1 MLPTILDLTSL
12 RAAYEAGTTPLDVVE
27 TVIARRATSKD
38 PAIFITPTPDETLRA
53 EARALVARAPTP
65 NSLPLWGIP
74 FAVKDNIDV
83 AGLPTTAA
91 CPAFAY
97 HPEKDATV
105 VARLRAAG
113 AIVIGKSNLDQFA
126 TGLNGTR
133 SPHGAPRS
141 VFNADY
147 VSGGSSSG
155 SAVAVASGLAAFA
168 LGTDTAGSGRVP
180 AAFNNLVGIKPTP
193 GLLSNTG
200 AVPACKSV
208 DCITIFAATVGDGVA
223 IRKIAEGFDAT
234 DAFSRRASPTSL
246 PAIGLRVGVLDGAEQ
261 EFFGDA
267 NVEAL
272 YDQAIDRARS
282 LGATIVPFDY
292 APFRE
297 AAALLY
303 DGPWVAERLA
313 AVEDFLA
320 SHPGDFD
327 PTVRA
332 IIEGA
337 KGKTAVDAFNG
348 RYRLEELRRKTE
360 LEWVKADLLL
370 LPTAP
375 TTYKVADMLAD
386 PIVLNGRLGR
396 YTNFVN
402 LLDCAAIAVPAGFG
416 DNGLPGGVTLI
427 APAFTDDALAPVADA
442 LHRAAA
448 AGMGVDRTTALPQQS
463 RVAAPEDDSVAIAV
477 VGAHLTGM
485 PLNHEL
491 TTLGGSLVKTCRTAG
506 DYRLFVLPNTAPQK
520 PGLLREPGHEGNGL
534 EIEVWAL
541 PPDGFGRFV
550 ARIPAPLGIGKVTL
564 EDGSD
569 VSCFLCEA
577 YAVKDAEEITGLG
590 GWRNYIGTKS
600 PSKTEGP
607 R

>member
-1 MLPTILDLTSL
+1 MLPTILDLSNL
-12 RAAYEAGTTPLDVVE
+12 RAAYDAGTTPLDVIE
-27 TVIARRATSKD
+27 AVIARRAASKD
-38 PAIFITPTPDETLRA
+38 PAIFITPTSDADLRA
-53 EARALVARAPTP
+53 AAKDLMARAPEP
-65 NSLPLWGIP
+65 NSLPLWGVP

-83 AGLPTTAA
+83 TGLPTTAA

-97 HPEKDATV
+97 RPEKDATV
-105 VARLRAAG
+105 VERLRAAG
-113 AIVIGKSNLDQFA
+113 AIVIGKTNLDQFA

-133 SPHGAPRS
+133 SPYGAPRS
-141 VFNADY
+141 VFDADY
-147 VSGGSSSG
+147 ISGGSSSG
-155 SAVAVASGLAAFA
+155 SSVTVASGLATFA

-193 GLLSNTG
+193 GLLPNTG

-223 IRKIAEGFDAT
+223 IRKVAEGFDPA
-234 DAFSRRASPTSL
+234 DGFSRVAKPANL
-246 PAIGLRVGVLDGAEQ
+246 PVSGLRIGVLDGAER
-261 EFFGDA
+261 EFFGDK

-272 YDQAIDRARS
+272 YDQAIERAKA

-292 APFRE
+292 VPFRE

-320 SHPGDFD
+320 SNAADFD
-327 PTVRA
+327 PTVRK

-348 RYRLEELRRKTE
+348 RYRLEELRQKTDA
-360 LEWVKADLLL
+360 EWRKADVLL

-375 TTYKVADMLAD
+375 TTYKVADMMAD
-386 PIVLNGRLGR
+386 PITLNSRLGR

-416 DNGLPGGVTLI
+416 ENGLPGGVTLI
-427 APAFTDDALAPVADA
+427 APAFTDDALAPLADA

-448 AGMGVDRTTALPQQS
+448 SGMGIDRQATIPEKA
-463 RVAAPEDDSVAIAV
+463 RVAAAEDGLIPIVV

-491 TTLGGSLVKTCRTAG
+491 TGPGGRLLKTCKTAG
-506 DYRLFVLPNTAPQK
+506 DYRLFVLPNTSPAK
-520 PGLLREPGHEGNGL
+520 PGLICEPGFAGPGL
-534 EIEVWAL
+534 AVEVWAL
-541 PPDGFGRFV
+541 PPDAFGRFV
-550 ARIPAPLGIGKVTL
+550 QKIPAPLGIGKIKL
-564 EDGSD
+564 DDGSS
-569 VSCFLCEA
+569 VSGFLSEA
-577 YAVKDAEEITGLG
+577 HAIKSAEEITHLG
-590 GWRNYIGTKS
+590 GWRDYIGMKRAS
-600 PSKTEGP
+600 
-607 R
+607 